1 MGMTNNNMA
10 SAVQSM
16 LDSDADFNTNE
27 YLKLNQTSL
36 EQYRVNTAV
45 RFCKYLKKYRR
56 GEIGL
61 NALLVSLRNYLLV
74 FQTSVILPKDI
85 DISSNPFG
93 LKIDGQGKCY
103 AVLDLPEYLNEKII
117 EQGFM
122 RFVPPTDE
130 QRGDFL
136 GVSPNVYRITGYKSY
151 RSLAQKIAVT
161 GALNMP
167 QGYTSLISLPTG
179 GGKSLI
185 TQTMAYQKDAGLTI
199 VVVPTVSLAMDQ
211 ERVSRDNIKISREN
225 EIFSYYGKLKK
236 DEKERIYTC
245 IKDRILRL
253 LFISPEV
260 LIKNE
265 RFRRVIK
272 EANASGY
279 LKNIIIDEAH
289 IVIEWGTFFRVDY
302 QCLEP
307 WRNELIRENSDLRT
321 VLLSATFERETVKYL
336 KGMFSEGERWLEIRC
351 DSLRREPRFEL
362 IKAKSDMD
370 KGKKVVR
377 LLQCLPRPMIVYVEA
392 PYQAEEIKRIAVNMG
407 FNNVELFTGRTSA
420 DKRRTII
427 KEWSGDEYD
436 LIIATSAF
444 GIGVDKSDV
453 RTVLHL
459 YVPDNA
465 NKYYQE
471 LGRGGRDGLPCL
483 SVMCIYPGMDL
494 DAAFNLKT
502 KVLSTKKIIGRWMSM
517 LDSPTSSR
525 YHDTYT
531 LDATVKPNYNDPD
544 YAEDVNHADV
554 KWNVYVILLLRR
566 KGLIT
571 IREMTVD
578 AVTQGYMFRIEINN
592 YLLLNDTDELT
603 QLINQIHDEEWK
615 ENEADFQLMKNAIYA
630 GAKTCWSEMF
640 FETYSRVSVYCAGCG
655 NHLHVRDDEPN
666 RFQLVKKIENPQ
678 PLIPHSITSLF
689 GGANEAVMFTTLD
702 NHSLLSR
709 VISWGFQLLVLDD
722 ECSQIHMDIL
732 LNLPGRTD
740 INFMGIREYISMLE
754 HKDFYYVSGA
764 VIVLY
769 DSNMKAMYRKFRNIR
784 NLSLGKNIKLL
795 HIFEENLYFG
805 ESGKDAVSMIE
816 GPVLEEYDV
825 ERM

>member
-1 MGMTNNNMA
+1 
-10 SAVQSM
+10 M
-16 LDSDADFNTNE
+16 LESDHDFNKNE
-27 YLKLNQTSL
+27 YLKQKQTSL
-36 EQYRVNTAV
+36 DRYKVNTAV
-45 RFCKYLKKYRR
+45 RICKCLKKYRN
-56 GEIGL
+56 GEIEL

-74 FQTSVILPKDI
+74 FQTSVTLPKDI
-85 DISSNPFG
+85 DISANPFG
-93 LKIDGQGKCY
+93 LRIDGQGKCY
-103 AVLDLPEYLNEKII
+103 AVLDFPEYLNEKII

-122 RFVPPTDE
+122 RFVPSTDR
-130 QRGDFL
+130 QDTDFL
-136 GVSPNVYRITGYKSY
+136 GVGPNVYRITGYKSY
-151 RSLAQKIAVT
+151 KSLAQKIAVT

-167 QGYTSLISLPTG
+167 QGYTALISLPTG

-185 TQTMAYQKDAGLTI
+185 IQTMAYQNDSGLTI

-225 EIFSYYGKLKK
+225 EIFCYYGKLKR
-236 DEKERIYTC
+236 DEKERIYSC
-245 IKDRILRL
+245 INDRTLRL

-265 RFRRVIK
+265 RFCRVIK
-272 EANASGY
+272 EANSSGY

-336 KGMFSEGERWLEIRC
+336 KGMFSEREKWLEIRC

-362 IKAKSDMD
+362 IKAYSDMD
-370 KGKKVVR
+370 KRKKVIS
-377 LLQCLPRPMIVYVEA
+377 LLQCLPRPMIVYVAA
-392 PYQAEEIKRIAVNMG
+392 PYQAEEIKRIAVNIG
-407 FNNVELFTGRTSA
+407 FNNVEIFTGRTSA
-420 DKRRTII
+420 DKRRAII
-427 KEWSGDEYD
+427 KEWSTDEYD
-436 LIIATSAF
+436 LMIATSAF

-483 SVMCIYPGMDL
+483 SVMCVYPEKDL
-494 DAAFNLKT
+494 DSAFNLKT
-502 KVLSTKKIIGRWMSM
+502 KVLSTQKIIGRWMSM

-525 YHDTYT
+525 YRDTYT

-544 YAEDVNHADV
+544 YAEDVNSADV

-566 KGLIT
+566 KGLIN
-571 IREMTVD
+571 IREMTADVG
-578 AVTQGYMFRIEINN
+578 TQGYMFRIEINN
-592 YLLLNDTDELT
+592 HLLLNNSEELIR
-603 QLINQIHDEEWK
+603 LINQIHDEEWK
-615 ENEADFQLMKNAIYA
+615 KNEADFQLMKNAIYA
-630 GAKTCWSEMF
+630 GEKTCWSEMF
-640 FETYSRVSVYCAGCG
+640 FETYSRVSIYCAGCG
-655 NHLHVRDDEPN
+655 NHLHVRNDEPN
-666 RFQLVKKIENPQ
+666 RFKLVKKIEHPQ
-678 PLIPHSITSLF
+678 RLIPNSIMSLF
-689 GGANEAVMFTTLD
+689 GGANEAAMFNALD
-702 NHSLLSR
+702 NYNLLSR

-722 ECSQIHMDIL
+722 ESTQIHMDIL
-732 LNLPGRTD
+732 LNLPDKTD
-740 INFMGIREYISMLE
+740 INFMGIREYLSMLE
-754 HKDFYYVSGA
+754 YNNYYYASGA
-764 VIVLY
+764 IIVLY
-769 DSNMKAMYRKFRNIR
+769 DCNMKAMYRKFRNIR
-784 NLSLGKNIKLL
+784 NLSTGKNIKLL

-805 ESGKDAVSMIE
+805 ETGKDVVSMIE

>member
-1 MGMTNNNMA
+1 MVNNNIE

-16 LDSDADFNTNE
+16 LESDFDFKTNE
-27 YLKLNQTSL
+27 YLKLSQTSL
-36 EQYRVNTAV
+36 ERYQVNTAV
-45 RFCKYLKKYRR
+45 RICKYLRKYRS
-56 GEIGL
+56 GEIAL

-74 FQTSVILPKDI
+74 FQTSVTLPKDI
-85 DISSNPFG
+85 DISANPFG
-93 LKIDGQGKCY
+93 LRIDGQGKCY
-103 AVLDLPEYLNEKII
+103 AVLDFPEYLNEKIV

-122 RFVPPTDE
+122 RFVPSTEGQDT
-130 QRGDFL
+130 DFL
-136 GVSPNVYRITGYKSY
+136 GVGPNVYRITGYKY
-151 RSLAQKIAVT
+151 YKSLAQKIAVT

-185 TQTMAYQKDAGLTI
+185 IQTMAYQKDNGLTI

-211 ERVSRDNIKISREN
+211 ERVSRDNIKISGEN
-225 EIFSYYGKLKK
+225 EIFCYYGKLKR
-236 DEKERIYTC
+236 DEKERIYSC
-245 IKDRILRL
+245 INDRTLRL

-307 WRNELIRENSDLRT
+307 WRNELIRENTDLRT

-336 KGMFSEGERWLEIRC
+336 KGMFSERERWLEIRC

-362 IKAKSDMD
+362 IKANSEMD
-370 KGKKVVR
+370 KRKKVIR
-377 LLQCLPRPMIVYVEA
+377 LLQCLPRPMIVYVAA
-392 PYQAEEIKRIAVNMG
+392 PYQAEEIKRIAANIG
-407 FNNVELFTGRTSA
+407 FNNVEIFTGRTSA
-420 DKRRTII
+420 DKRRAII
-427 KEWSGDEYD
+427 KEWSADEYD
-436 LIIATSAF
+436 LMIATSAF

-483 SVMCIYPGMDL
+483 SVMCVYPEKDL
-494 DAAFNLKT
+494 DSAFNLKT
-502 KVLSTKKIIGRWMSM
+502 KVLSTQKIIGRWMSM

-525 YHDTYT
+525 YRDTYT

-544 YAEDVNHADV
+544 YAEDVNSADV

-566 KGLIT
+566 KGLIN
-571 IREMTVD
+571 IREMTAD
-578 AVTQGYMFRIEINN
+578 AGTQGYMFRIEINN
-592 YLLLNDTDELT
+592 HLLLNNSEELIR
-603 QLINQIHDEEWK
+603 LINQIHDEEWK
-615 ENEADFQLMKNAIYA
+615 KNEADFQLVKNAIYT
-630 GAKTCWSEMF
+630 GEKTCWSEMF
-640 FETYSRVSVYCAGCG
+640 FEIYSRVSVYCAGCG
-655 NHLHVRDDEPN
+655 NHLHVRNDEPN
-666 RFQLVKKIENPQ
+666 RFKLVKKIENPQ
-678 PLIPHSITSLF
+678 RLIPNSITSLF
-689 GGANEAVMFTTLD
+689 GGANEAVMFIAFD
-702 NHSLLSR
+702 NYNLLSR
-709 VISWGFQLLVLDD
+709 VISRGFQLLVLDD

-732 LNLPGRTD
+732 LNLPDKTD
-740 INFMGIREYISMLE
+740 INFMGIREYISVLE
-754 HKDFYYVSGA
+754 YKDYYYASGA
-764 VIVLY
+764 IIVLY
-769 DSNMKAMYRKFRNIR
+769 DCNMKAMYRKFRNIR
-784 NLSLGKNIKLL
+784 NHSSGKNIKLL

-805 ESGKDAVSMIE
+805 ESGKDVVSMIE